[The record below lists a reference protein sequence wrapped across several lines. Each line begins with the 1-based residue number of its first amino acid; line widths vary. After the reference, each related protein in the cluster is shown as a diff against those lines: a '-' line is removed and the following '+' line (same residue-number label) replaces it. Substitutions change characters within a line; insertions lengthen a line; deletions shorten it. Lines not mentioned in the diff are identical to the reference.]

1 MTKKM
6 NLPIARRDG
15 GLAPM
20 RPVTTQNVSSQSTL
34 QGSNDQGALCGI
46 ELLNRMI
53 SINEGGGG
61 GDVE

>member
-15 GLAPM
+15 GLAPV
-20 RPVTTQNVSSQSTL
+20 RPVTTQNVSSQSGMMRAGYAEL
-34 QGSNDQGALCGI
+34 

>member
-6 NLPIARRDG
+6 NLPIPRRDG
-15 GLAPM
+15 GLAPV
-20 RPVTTQNVSSQSTL
+20 RPVTTQNVSSQSGMMRAGYAEL
-34 QGSNDQGALCGI
+34 